1 MVDSINS
8 AGGKA
13 YYVTPFEEPYPK
25 TFNESCQLIKKYCGE
40 PGRKYIYCYCN
51 EPDYTMHLTGC
62 YSDQSKRLLSTLEI
76 IIESLTEELEDT
88 LVLVTADHGHI
99 ASKAVCIKDYPKI
112 MNCLKIKSLK

>member
-1 MVDSINS
+1 VVDSINS

-88 LVLVTADHGHI
+88 LVLWKRA
-99 ASKAVCIKDYPKI
+99 
-112 MNCLKIKSLK
+112 